1 MAIIIELLGWGGKR
15 QRYFAVEG
23 SSVTIGRSY
32 QNDVVLGDVH
42 ISPEHLRLDA
52 NDGAGGGWQLTDL
65 GSLNG
70 VEVIK
75 NPPIPS
81 SPTPSSP
88 SPSSPSPSSPS
99 PSSAPPSSAP
109 PSSAPPS
116 SAPPSLA
123 PTILLSEG
131 AELKIGRTR
140 LRILSDCHPVGPA
153 KELHH
158 LEQDVGKLNRLSI
171 WLPLFL
177 ISLILDVG
185 LLYASSYV
193 EWQWKNVFSTI
204 LVTQT
209 GLLML
214 ALFWGGLGRFLRN
227 DSHFISHYCLI
238 LMAGL
243 AYSAGDWLIGILG
256 YNMGTQLVSLVLSP
270 LIALVLAALLLS
282 ANFALATN
290 MLPRQRWV
298 SALGFVMLIFV
309 VSITAQVSQWGE
321 FSPYP
326 EYFSGIE
333 IPALQFAGAESADNF
348 VDRFESIFAAADRHA
363 LD

>member
-75 NPPIPS
+75 NPLI
-81 SPTPSSP
+81 PSSP

-99 PSSAPPSSAP
+99 PS
-109 PSSAPPS
+109 
-116 SAPPSLA
+116 LA
-123 PTILLSEG
+123 PTILLGEG

-140 LRILSDCHPVGPA
+140 LRILSDCHPVEPA

-204 LVTQT
+204 LVTQA

-227 DSHFISHYCLI
+227 ESHFISHYCLI

-270 LIALVLAALLLS
+270 LIALMLAALLLS

-348 VDRFESIFAAADRHA
+348 VDSFDSIFAAADRHA

>member
-88 SPSSPSPSSPS
+88 SPSSPS
-99 PSSAPPSSAP
+99 
-109 PSSAPPS
+109 PS

-348 VDRFESIFAAADRHA
+348 VDRFESIFAAADSHA

>member
-88 SPSSPSPSSPS
+88 S
-99 PSSAPPSSAP
+99 

>member
-1 MAIIIELLGWGGKR
+1 MAVIIELLGWGGKR
-15 QRYFAVEG
+15 QRYFTVEG
-23 SSVTIGRSY
+23 SAVTIGRSY
-32 QNDVVLGDVH
+32 QNDVVLGDAH

-52 NDGAGGGWQLTDL
+52 IDTADGAECGWQLTDL

-70 VEVIK
+70 VEVLK
-75 NPPIPS
+75 NPRA
-81 SPTPSSP
+81 P
-88 SPSSPSPSSPS
+88 SPLLQRPLLESPLLE
-99 PSSAPPSSAP
+99 SSASSNSDQETAD
-109 PSSAPPS
+109 SK
-116 SAPPSLA
+116 
-123 PTILLSEG
+123 TLLGEG

-140 LRILSDCHPVGPA
+140 LRILSDSHPVDPA

-177 ISLILDVG
+177 VSLTLDIG
-185 LLYASSYV
+185 ALYASSYI
-193 EWQWKNVFSTI
+193 EWQWKNVLSTI
-204 LVTQT
+204 LGTQA

-214 ALFWGGLGRFLRN
+214 ALFWGGLGRFLRSE
-227 DSHFISHYCLI
+227 SHFLSHYCLI
-238 LMAGL
+238 LLAGL
-243 AYSAGDWLIGILG
+243 AYSLSDWLIGVLG
-256 YNMGTQLVSLVLSP
+256 YNLGTQTVALVLKP
-270 LIALVLAALLLS
+270 LIALSFAGLLLS

-298 SALGFVMLIFV
+298 SALGFVMLIIV

-326 EYFSGIE
+326 DYFSGLE
-333 IPALQFAGAESADNF
+333 VPVLQFADAESAEQF
-348 VDRFESIFAAADRHA
+348 VVGLDPIFAAADRMA

>member
-75 NPPIPS
+75 NPLI
-81 SPTPSSP
+81 PSSP

-99 PSSAPPSSAP
+99 PSSAS
-109 PSSAPPS
+109 
-116 SAPPSLA
+116 PSLA

-298 SALGFVMLIFV
+298 SALGFVMLIIV

>member
-75 NPPIPS
+75 NPLI
-81 SPTPSSP
+81 
-88 SPSSPSPSSPS
+88 PSSPS
-99 PSSAPPSSAP
+99 PSSAS
-109 PSSAPPS
+109 
-116 SAPPSLA
+116 PSLA

-227 DSHFISHYCLI
+227 ESHFISHYCLI

-348 VDRFESIFAAADRHA
+348 VDRFDSIFTAADRHA